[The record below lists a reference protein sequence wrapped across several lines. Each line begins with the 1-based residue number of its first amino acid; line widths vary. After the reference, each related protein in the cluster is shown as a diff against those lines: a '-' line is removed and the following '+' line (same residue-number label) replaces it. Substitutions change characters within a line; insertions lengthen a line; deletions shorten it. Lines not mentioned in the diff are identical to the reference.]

1 MVAWSLWFGGGGK
14 MWLASG
20 HISKGGLAHF
30 TDELDVGAWWEKEA
44 KVLLAI

>member
-20 HISKGGLAHF
+20 HSSKGELVDFA
-30 TDELDVGAWWEKEA
+30 DELDVGAWEKMEE
-44 KVLLAI
+44 KLLLAV